1 VSRCVLRAHGREA
14 REYQAGR
21 EQNLAYVRAAVSPDS
36 IDREMVTVAEEDG
49 EVGIYPGGTVFDVV
63 SLPQILP
70 RQRSSRPGGAGFS
83 RPSAARRC
91 YP

>member
-1 VSRCVLRAHGREA
+1 
-14 REYQAGR
+14 
-21 EQNLAYVRAAVSPDS
+21 
-36 IDREMVTVAEEDG
+36 MVTVAEEDG